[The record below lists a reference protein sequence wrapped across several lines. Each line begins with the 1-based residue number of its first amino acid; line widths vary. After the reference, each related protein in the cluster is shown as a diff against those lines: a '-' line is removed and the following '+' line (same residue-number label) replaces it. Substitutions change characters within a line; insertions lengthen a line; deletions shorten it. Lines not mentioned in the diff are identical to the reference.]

1 MDMDFDFDTEFDA
14 KLDNLLEKLDKEFNT
29 SRKKHIVAIDDDR
42 NVLKLIKT
50 ILGETYDITPMANGM
65 MAINYFKN
73 KTADLILLD
82 YEMPVMSGAD
92 TLKKLREMPNTAN
105 IPVVFL
111 TSVSDNEKVK
121 EIMMLGVTDYILKP
135 INVDRIR
142 SDIKRILG

>member
-1 MDMDFDFDTEFDA
+1 MDKDFDTEFDA
-14 KLDNLLEKLDKEFNT
+14 KLENLLEKLDKEFNT
-29 SRKKHIVAIDDDR
+29 PKKKHIVAIDDDR

-65 MAINYFKN
+65 MAINFFKN

-82 YEMPVMSGAD
+82 YEMPVMSGAE
-92 TLKKLREMPNTAN
+92 TLKQLREMPNTAN

-135 INVDRIR
+135 INVGRLR
-142 SDIKRILG
+142 SDVKRILG

>member
-1 MDMDFDFDTEFDA
+1 MDTNFDFDAEFDA

-42 NVLKLIKT
+42 NVLKLIKN

-135 INVDRIR
+135 IYVDRIR
-142 SDIKRILG
+142 SDVKRILG